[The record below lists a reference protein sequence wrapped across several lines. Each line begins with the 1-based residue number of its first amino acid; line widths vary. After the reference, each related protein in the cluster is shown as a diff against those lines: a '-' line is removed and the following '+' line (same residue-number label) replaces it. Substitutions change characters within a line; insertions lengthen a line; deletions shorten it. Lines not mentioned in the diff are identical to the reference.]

1 MKKSKLRRV
10 ITVFLVI
17 FGVLA
22 VLFGCLSPLIFQRE
36 ERLSASAAVSTFSMF
51 YVQGQDIVL
60 SDYISG
66 VTITYTDENGERQTI
81 HMTEQNSNS
90 YTLQFVSFETDDIVI
105 FGFGLKPGVSLSS
118 VTAHNGS
125 PAGSSSGLI
134 ATING
139 TAVNLSASVGGGASI
154 YIMIGVSFD
163 YSEAYDQIYNEGY
176 NAGHESGY
184 EEGYNAGLNDNAQY
198 QAGYNT
204 GYQAGYTDGAG
215 VSYSNLNV
223 VSLFLS
229 PVNSFLATPLFG
241 SFSLGT
247 AFSVVLVVLL
257 GAIFI
262 KMFAG
267 G

>member
-1 MKKSKLRRV
+1 MKKSKFRRV
-10 ITVFLVI
+10 MTFFLVI
-17 FGVLA
+17 LGVLA
-22 VLFGCLSPLIFQRE
+22 VLFGCLSPLLFQRD
-36 ERLSASAAVSTFSMF
+36 ERLSASAAVSTYTSFF
-51 YVQGQDIVL
+51 VQGQDITL

-66 VTITYTDENGERQTI
+66 VTITYTDENGERHTV

-90 YTLQFVSFETDDIVI
+90 YVLPPITIENSDMVI

-118 VTAHNGS
+118 VTAHKGS
-125 PAGSSSGLI
+125 PTGSGSGLI

-139 TAVNLSASVGGGASI
+139 TAVNLSTSVSSGTSI
-154 YIMIGVSFD
+154 FIMIGVSVD

-176 NAGHESGY
+176 ESGY
-184 EEGYNAGLNDNAQY
+184 DQGYQEGHDAGLNDNSQY
-198 QAGYNT
+198 QAGYNS
-204 GYQAGYTDGAG
+204 GYQAGYTDGTG

-229 PVNSFLATPLFG
+229 PVNSFLSTPLFG
-241 SFSLGT
+241 SFSFGT